1 MTLDDHL
8 IGETSGEIL
17 ATGVSFE
24 EYLEKY
30 AADFCELEYG
40 TVIKISPIH
49 EVHDKLVRYLAML
62 LEAFF
67 ALKPIGQIRQEP
79 FVMKSRVDLPARE
92 PDIMVILNSNSGQ
105 LHPTYMQGP
114 ADICIE
120 IVSPGS
126 IEHDRGKKFVE
137 YQKGGVRE
145 YWIFAPIADECLF
158 YRLNEDGIYRPQYP
172 DQDGN
177 YRTNL
182 LPGLMINVNLV
193 LSAKLPNLFEI
204 AEAVKSMLS
213 TTHNE

>member
-1 MTLDDHL
+1 MVADNQLHTG
-8 IGETSGEIL
+8 GEVI

-24 EYLEKY
+24 EYLEKF

-40 TVIKISPIH
+40 NVVKMSPVH
-49 EVHDKLVRYLAML
+49 ERHDKLNRYLAML
-62 LEAFF
+62 FEAYF

-92 PDIMVILNSNSGQ
+92 PDIQIILNDNPGQ
-105 LHPTYMQGP
+105 LHSTYMQGP

-126 IEHDRGKKFVE
+126 VEHDRGKKFVE

-145 YWIFAPIADECLF
+145 YWIFDSIAIECLF
-158 YRLNEDGIYRPQYP
+158 YRLSEDGIYRRQYP

-177 YRTNL
+177 YRTDL
-182 LPGLMINVNLV
+182 LPGLVINVHTILQSNL
-193 LSAKLPNLFEI
+193 PDLFEI
-204 AEAVKSMLS
+204 GESVKAMLAE
-213 TTHNE
+213 